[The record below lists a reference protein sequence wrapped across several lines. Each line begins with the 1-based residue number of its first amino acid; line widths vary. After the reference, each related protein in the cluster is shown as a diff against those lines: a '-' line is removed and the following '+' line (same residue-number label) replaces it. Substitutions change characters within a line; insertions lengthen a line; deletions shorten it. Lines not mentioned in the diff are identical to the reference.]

1 MITAH
6 RFVLRYRFH
15 CYRFPVTAMVVLWLA
30 GNLMAHAARAAD
42 AKRPDLLRLESLTK
56 KLQPPGT
63 SEKNPV
69 RPEVDGFLLPTGD
82 DVDAIMEVD
91 AEVRVEALRWLDDY
105 VSRQSLFAD
114 TDLQELR
121 RRLQTLPPAAIHRW
135 LDQTSELRERLVSEE
150 WTAMDRWLAQFL
162 AAQAIYS
169 ESELASFRQLL
180 ARTPANRLHLALDHF
195 HGVRD
200 ERLRQRSSTVQ
211 HRQLNLDSVRRM
223 QWTPRAA
230 QAGALAG
237 KSPSQDAYTLSA
249 RSGRRGTVFYPSRS
263 LSQRAGDL
271 YIYRAIY
278 GNNFLWWGL
287 W

>member
-6 RFVLRYRFH
+6 SFAFCYRCH
-15 CYRFPVTAMVVLWLA
+15 CCRFPVTAMVVLWLA
-30 GNLMAHAARAAD
+30 WNLLAHEAKAAD
-42 AKRPDLLRLESLTK
+42 VKGPDLLRLESLTK
-56 KLQPPGT
+56 KLQPPGL
-63 SEKNPV
+63 SDNNSV
-69 RPEVDGFLLPTGD
+69 RPEIDGFLLPTGD
-82 DVDAIMEVD
+82 EVDAIMEVD

-105 VSRQSLFAD
+105 VSHQSLFAD
-114 TDLQELR
+114 ADLQELR

-135 LDQTSELRERLVSEE
+135 LDQSSDLRERLVSDE
-150 WTAMDRWLAQFL
+150 WTAMDRWLGQFL

-180 ARTPANRLHLALDHF
+180 ARTSANRMHLALDHF

-200 ERLRQRSSTVQ
+200 ERLRQRSSIAQ

-237 KSPSQDAYTLSA
+237 KSPSQDAYMMSVRT
-249 RSGRRGTVFYPSRS
+249 GRRGTVFYPSRS

-278 GNNFLWWGL
+278 GNNFLWWGF